1 MKTYQQLIGLV
12 LAMFLISSSL
22 FAAEI
27 TLPSGEF
34 SVAAT
39 DENPAA
45 QLTNKTSVCV
55 ALEISASGNWSF
67 GTVAGTGPW
76 NANGDTS
83 KWEGPLRWK
92 NLPAGSLVAMINGD
106 ANSPALIGVKSVV
119 NLSPNDTLTL
129 LMNDEPKVY
138 GDNSGSLDIKW
149 AMKDVCSTG
158 GNK

>member
-1 MKTYQQLIGLV
+1 MKVFKKLISFIAICL
-12 LAMFLISSSL
+12 MSSSL
-22 FAAEI
+22 FATDI
-27 TLPSGEF
+27 TLPSGEL
-34 SVAAT
+34 SVAAK

-55 ALEISASGNWSF
+55 VLEVNASGSWSF

-76 NANGDTS
+76 NANGDTN
-83 KWEGPLRWK
+83 KWDGPLRWK

-106 ANSPALIGVKSVV
+106 ANSPMLIGVQKAV

-138 GDNSGSLDIKW
+138 GDNSGSLNIKW

-158 GNK
+158 ENK